1 MKTNLIQVML
11 HMYIA
16 TLIAIPHLYYKPDP
30 FPLNLFVFRAVCQA
44 RAGVPTAGESTPMPI
59 GFT

>member
-16 TLIAIPHLYYKPDP
+16 TLIAIPHLYYKPDLLS
-30 FPLNLFVFRAVCQA
+30 LNLFVFRAVC
-44 RAGVPTAGESTPMPI
+44 RAVAG
-59 GFT
+59 